1 MVFMVPLDHNKKYM
15 VIDGHLITISFS
27 KAPNPDLFGRIKD
40 ILLSSGSLP
49 QNRLNPIFN
58 GKMRKQKEA

>member
-1 MVFMVPLDHNKKYM
+1 MMPLDHNKKYM
-15 VIDGHLITISFS
+15 VIDGHLITLSFS
-27 KAPNPDLFGRIKD
+27 KVPNTDLFGRIKD
-40 ILLSSGSLP
+40 ILLSSGSIP